1 MQRSWCFFC
10 VFGRFDPGCDPI
22 TAPERHSETSILAT
36 ADGFWAKSGSKALF
50 APSARSLPGSPATQ
64 NLDRLVLWL
73 EKARLRAGCTP
84 SAPQTR
90 AGRNVARGVEV
101 QRGSR
106 PCHVVVARGRAARGP
121 RQIVIISDR

>member
-1 MQRSWCFFC
+1 MQRSWLFFC
-10 VFGRFDPGCDPI
+10 VFSRFDPGCIPI
-22 TAPERHSETSILAT
+22 TALERRFETSILAT

-73 EKARLRAGCTP
+73 EQARLRAGCTP

-90 AGRNVARGVEV
+90 ARRNVARGVEV
-101 QRGSR
+101 QRRSR
-106 PCHVVVARGRAARGP
+106 RCHVVVARGRAARGP

>member
-1 MQRSWCFFC
+1 MQRAWLFFC
-10 VFGRFDPGCDPI
+10 VFRGFDPGCIPL
-22 TAPERHSETSILAT
+22 TAQGRRFETSILEA

-73 EKARLRAGCTP
+73 EQARLHAGCTP
-84 SAPQTR
+84 IAPQTR

-101 QRGSR
+101 QRGCR
-106 PCHVVVARGRAARGP
+106 LCHVVVARGRAARGP